1 MQATRRGNSSSDLLT
16 VGQVA
21 SRLNVHPNTV
31 RRWDHQEVLKAYR
44 VGPIGDRRFHLTDVE
59 ALLR

>member
-1 MQATRRGNSSSDLLT
+1 MQATRRGNPSSDLLT

-31 RRWDHQEVLKAYR
+31 RRCAQQGVLKADR
-44 VGPIGDRRFHLTDVE
+44 VVARGDQRFHLTDVE
-59 ALLR
+59 ALRR